1 MLFGAKFFL
10 FMKIPEYKNT
20 FVQQLI
26 PFYEKEEIENFFY
39 LILKHLKNIS
49 RVDLAL
55 NPNLEFSE
63 NEPKNMAFYLQE
75 LKNNKPIQYI
85 LGSTKFLG
93 LEFEVN
99 PNVLIPR
106 PETEELIDW
115 IISENKNR
123 TNLKILDIGT
133 GSGCI
138 AISLAKNLK
147 AEVTAFDISEKA
159 LETAQ
164 KNADR
169 NQAFVHFIEFDILN
183 DIWEGQQFDII
194 VSNPPYVRE
203 SEKKQIKLNVLD
215 NEPHLALFVSDQDAL
230 IFYRKIADFALKHLS
245 ENGQLFF
252 EINQYLGKQTVSLL
266 EEKGFKNIILK
277 KDIYSNDRM
286 IFALKP

>member
-1 MLFGAKFFL
+1 
-10 FMKIPEYKNT
+10 MKIRDYKNT

-26 PFYEKEEIENFFY
+26 PLYEKEEIESFFY
-39 LILKHLKNIS
+39 LVLTHLKNLS

-55 NPNLEFSE
+55 NPDTEFSE
-63 NEPKNMAFYLQE
+63 SELEKMDFYAGE

-85 LGSTKFLG
+85 LGITNFFG
-93 LEFEVN
+93 LEFAVN

-106 PETEELIDW
+106 PETEELINW
-115 IISENKNR
+115 IISENKNP

-138 AISLAKNLK
+138 ATTLAKNLK

-164 KNADR
+164 KNADH
-169 NQAFVHFIEFDILN
+169 NQTFVHFVEFDILN
-183 DIWEGQQFDII
+183 DIWEGEDFDLI

-203 SEKKQIKLNVLD
+203 LEKEQIKPNVLD
-215 NEPHLALFVSDQDAL
+215 NEPHLALFVPDQDAL

-252 EINQYLGKQTVSLL
+252 EINQYLGKQVVSLL
-266 EEKGFKNIILK
+266 EEKGFKNIVLK

-286 IFALKP
+286 IFAHKS